1 MEFKDNKQEMVTRLA
16 CCVVAAL
23 ILYYAVEKYAG
34 KLNIPLLDQ
43 YRPWLEQNKV
53 QAIAIAAAV
62 LFGAS
67 LAAFPLEEPAAPP
80 PAASEADP
88 CAGFERAC
96 DLP

>member
-1 MEFKDNKQEMVTRLA
+1 MELGQDKQQTITRLA
-16 CCVVAAL
+16 ICVVIAVM
-23 ILYYAVEKYAG
+23 LYATLD
-34 KLNIPLLDQ
+34 KLGGGIPKLAP
-43 YRPWLEQNKV
+43 YKPWLEQNKV